1 MSIHWTREPVYASGW
16 KGQEAEVQPN
26 QWHALL
32 KDRIEEATKRTYEL
46 GEPNSVPHKLE
57 KMKSKQFVS
66 LKESL
71 VIDKTLTG
79 KKPSKATLM
88 TLS

>member
-1 MSIHWTREPVYASGW
+1 MTGREDKRTGEDRSSCRNSALSIHWTREPVYASGW

-46 GEPNSVPHKLE
+46 GEHNRRTERGWSE
-57 KMKSKQFVS
+57 
-66 LKESL
+66 
-71 VIDKTLTG
+71 T
-79 KKPSKATLM
+79 
-88 TLS
+88 